1 MPRISPET
9 AKPAVVTGEDASAPA
24 PTPET
29 VAAPVVAERPF
40 LVYVTDGAG
49 GGDYDKAEKVVLQDE
64 RVAYGARAFTA
75 VRMSPEEVA
84 GDPLLAKAGK
94 ELPRFLVVSADF
106 KNVAVF
112 ERDRLSA
119 STLWTSMK
127 TTCDRF
133 YAKSVEGA
141 VKGMKDLVLELDK
154 IEGERKQLGEK
165 LDRLAPKGS
174 DAERKAV
181 EAKIADLD
189 ARMQKAREKEA
200 ELFLLAPKGA

>member
-1 MPRISPET
+1 M
-9 AKPAVVTGEDASAPA
+9 TGEDAAAPA
-24 PTPET
+24 PEPET

-94 ELPRFLVVSADF
+94 ELPRFLVVSADC
-106 KNVAVF
+106 KNVAVL
-112 ERDRLSA
+112 EKDRLSA
-119 STLWTSMK
+119 SALWTAMK

-133 YAKSVEGA
+133 YVKSVDGA
-141 VKGMKDLVLELDK
+141 VKGMKDLVLELDR
-154 IEGERKQLGEK
+154 IEGERKQLSDK
-165 LDRLAPKGS
+165 LERLNAKGT

-181 EAKIADLD
+181 EAKLAELD
-189 ARMQKAREKEA
+189 ARTQKAREKEA
-200 ELFLLAPKGA
+200 ELFVLTPKGA